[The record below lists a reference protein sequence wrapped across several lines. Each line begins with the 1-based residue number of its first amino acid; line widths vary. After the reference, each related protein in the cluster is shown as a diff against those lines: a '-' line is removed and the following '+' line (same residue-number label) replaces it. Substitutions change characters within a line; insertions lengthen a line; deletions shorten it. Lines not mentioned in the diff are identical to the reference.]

1 MVSESKRWLALAL
14 LCLTGFMII
23 LDASI
28 VLVAVP
34 SIERELTFSTGG
46 VQWVPSGYALMFG
59 GLLLLGGRISDLLG
73 RRRVFITGL
82 LLFAGFSCSA
92 GSRGVETRWCSPA
105 ACRARLP
112 PSWPRVRC
120 PS

>member
-1 MVSESKRWLALAL
+1 MSNTPDPKRWFALAL
-14 LCLTGFMII
+14 LCLAAFMII

-34 SIERELTFSTGG
+34 SIERDLSFSAGG

-73 RRRVFITGL
+73 RQSGPAL
-82 LLFAGFSCSA
+82 LVAVDQQHVLHRHHPD
-92 GSRGVETRWCSPA
+92 GSRRS
-105 ACRARLP
+105 R
-112 PSWPRVRC
+112 
-120 PS
+120 

>member
-1 MVSESKRWLALAL
+1 MENAPDPKRWFALAL

-59 GLLLLGGRISDLLG
+59 GLLLLGGRVSDLLG
-73 RRRVFITGL
+73 RRRVLIAGL
-82 LLFAGFSCSA
+82 LLFAASSLLCGFAWTGDTLVVRTRPA
-92 GSRGVETRWCSPA
+92 GRR
-105 ACRARLP
+105 CRRTG
-112 PSWPRVRC
+112 S
-120 PS
+120 

>member
-1 MVSESKRWLALAL
+1 MVTESKRWFALAL

-73 RRRVFITGL
+73 RRRTFHVFSTLRQGL
-82 LLFAGFSCSA
+82 HARHNEWLRRELEAGQTVRAHRHEIGGDFS
-92 GSRGVETRWCSPA
+92 V
-105 ACRARLP
+105 LP
-112 PSWPRVRC
+112 
-120 PS
+120 

>member
-1 MVSESKRWLALAL
+1 MSNSSRPAPTSPPSDAQPRRPGVLETLMVSHSKRWLALAL

-46 VQWVPSGYALMFG
+46 VQWVPSAYALMFG

-73 RRRVFITGL
+73 RRRVFMTGL
-82 LLFAGFSCSA
+82 L
-92 GSRGVETRWCSPA
+92 
-105 ACRARLP
+105 
-112 PSWPRVRC
+112 
-120 PS
+120 

>member
-1 MVSESKRWLALAL
+1 MSNTPDPKRWFALAL
-14 LCLTGFMII
+14 LCLAAFMII

-34 SIERELTFSTGG
+34 SIERDLTFSAGG

-73 RRRVFITGL
+73 RRRVFL
-82 LLFAGFSCSA
+82 AGRTA
-92 GSRGVETRWCSPA
+92 VRGVLA
-105 ACRARLP
+105 AV
-112 PSWPRVRC
+112 RVRVER
-120 PS
+120 